1 MDWNCI
7 QCCELFPFYG
17 IDDDEF
23 IYLNTHFNIS
33 VDVKDTYEL
42 CTEIDLEVFK
52 YSNFKENDHE
62 RDIDPDNNF
71 YDDIETRCKYFT
83 DSQFKTLCKDS
94 TGFSIIHFNCRS
106 LNSNHDKIE
115 HYLHEL
121 SYKFDVIAMTETWA
135 KPETEFD
142 FDLEG
147 YDVYHLDRKDKKG
160 GGVAIF
166 INNVFNHRIINE
178 LSMTYD
184 GLMECLTI
192 ELCLKKSKNIIVSS
206 IYRTPGSS
214 IDMFIERFSDTF
226 STCSNDKELYIC
238 GDFNID
244 LLKYKIHQNT
254 SRFVDMIFS
263 LGLFPLI
270 TKPSRITQHSHTLID
285 NIITNNIQQKT
296 NSGLLLNDISD
307 HLPVFVIVQKHNEVK
322 GKKIYRY
329 IREVN
334 GDTISAFKNDLL
346 EQYWEHVY
354 SENEI
359 NSAYDKFIKTFMFLY
374 DKSKKDMH

>member
-1 MDWNCI
+1 MVDKDFCMNCKEELVRQYIKCSLCKQCMHWTCTGLDKYVITNIIRKHLDWNCI

-62 RDIDPDNNF
+62 KDIDPDNNF

-135 KPETEFD
+135 NPETEFD

-147 YDVYHLDRKDKKG
+147 YDVYHLDWKDKKG

-166 INNVFNHRIINE
+166 VNNVFNHRIINE
-178 LSMTYD
+178 LSKTYD

-206 IYRTPGSS
+206 TYRTPGSS

-270 TKPSRITQHSHTLID
+270 IKPSRITQHSHTLID

-307 HLPVFVIVQKHNEVK
+307 HLPV
-322 GKKIYRY
+322 
-329 IREVN
+329 
-334 GDTISAFKNDLL
+334 
-346 EQYWEHVY
+346 
-354 SENEI
+354 
-359 NSAYDKFIKTFMFLY
+359 
-374 DKSKKDMH
+374 